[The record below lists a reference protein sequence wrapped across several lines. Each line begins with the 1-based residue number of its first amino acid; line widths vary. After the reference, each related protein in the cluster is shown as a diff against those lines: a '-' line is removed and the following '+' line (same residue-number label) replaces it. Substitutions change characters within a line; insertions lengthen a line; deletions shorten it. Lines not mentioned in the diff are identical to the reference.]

1 MATGASEPLIE
12 HDSSSPTYHWRK
24 AGFKPGGETG
34 GSLCFG
40 IIASPQASRKR
51 TFPGRNL
58 PSRKTGV
65 WKLCWNLLPKLAWKP
80 IPNHRI
86 RGLCWYCWWLKS
98 GSPVDVV
105 DICKYLQ
112 CVSLSTTPAGLAVFC
127 PSQGETKIWF
137 VEARGVLSMVRVKR
151 YALRWG
157 RDTKLM
163 SALAGDHTVW
173 FHHLVMFM

>member
-80 IPNHRI
+80 ILNHGI
-86 RGLCWYCWWLKS
+86 RGLMLILLIPQLVRPYFAQNHPR
-98 GSPVDVV
+98 GV
-105 DICKYLQ
+105 
-112 CVSLSTTPAGLAVFC
+112 
-127 PSQGETKIWF
+127 TKVWF

-163 SALAGDHTVW
+163 SALAGDHIVLSSCSP
-173 FHHLVMFM
+173 LVRNSNTETST